1 MYCLHLFS
9 KAKSA
14 FLWQIETT
22 LPFKLW
28 STNGEK
34 GHDLNKQ
41 NEVSM
46 EPSLR
51 EAIAANNRHPR
62 GLDFAQRTRCLE
74 ARRQDLCQ
82 VGRGQDTS
90 TAAKRVTEPTWKGLS
105 KPSQQERRRLG
116 ATGRRPSKP
125 ASN

>member
-1 MYCLHLFS
+1 MFS

-41 NEVSM
+41 GLQNEVSM
-46 EPSLR
+46 DPSLR

-62 GLDFAQRTRCLE
+62 GLDFTQRTRLLE